1 MSNVSGTLAYNE
13 GSMNISEVS
22 GREHKHRSTLTLV
35 REMVAE
41 ISLERLRGVGK
52 YATRHVVD
60 PDDVLANRLF
70 ATERFACL
78 GKIDLEAIDPETG
91 LLRYDHF
98 HDIGAVRYVTTMYD
112 GQVVSVGKLIWAE
125 GIPMQQLRTP
135 FDDVERQNP
144 ELYERLAS
152 LPDGSVGELG
162 SLAKTPGVSQVAI
175 LSTLSEIYRQ
185 AEDNGLHYMVA
196 GLEPAAWPRYRA
208 LFGSGIEL
216 MGDEPLQYPGIIGDQ
231 VGICM
236 DIRRAYQH
244 YRDDFRRDSVPL
256 RLQRLL
262 VSELYANRVGSFQS
276 CLGRYALRKLP

>member
-1 MSNVSGTLAYNE
+1 MSKVSGTLAYND
-13 GSMNISEVS
+13 GSMNTLEAN
-22 GREHKHRSTLTLV
+22 GRGHKRHSTLSLA
-35 REMVAE
+35 REMVTE
-41 ISLERLRGVGK
+41 IGLERLRGVGK
-52 YATRHVVD
+52 YITQHVVD
-60 PDDVLANRLF
+60 PDDVTANRRF
-70 ATERFACL
+70 ATERFASL
-78 GKIDLEAIDPETG
+78 GKIDPEAVDPETG
-91 LLRYDHF
+91 LLRHDHF
-98 HDIGAVRYVTTMYD
+98 HDLGAVRYVTTMHK

-125 GIPMQQLRTP
+125 GIPMHELRTP
-135 FDDVERQNP
+135 FDDVRRQNP

-162 SLAKTPGVSQVAI
+162 SLAKTPGVSQVAV
-175 LSTLSEIYRQ
+175 LSTLSEIYHQ

-216 MGDEPLQYPGIIGDQ
+216 MGTEPLQYPGIIGDQ

-236 DIRRAYQH
+236 DIRHAYQH
-244 YRDDFRRDSVPL
+244 YRDDFRRDSIPL